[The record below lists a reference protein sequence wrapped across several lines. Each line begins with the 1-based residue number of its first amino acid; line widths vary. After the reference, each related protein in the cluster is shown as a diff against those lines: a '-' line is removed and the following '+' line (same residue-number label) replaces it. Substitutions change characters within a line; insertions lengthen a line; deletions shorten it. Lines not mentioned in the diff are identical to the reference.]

1 MKTYNVKRDMVFQIT
16 SFFETRIGNE
26 FIWNHLGTLFASAWI
41 SEDLA
46 AKILDRFPNSIFLRE
61 VN

>member
-1 MKTYNVKRDMVFQIT
+1 MKNYNVKRDMVFQIT
-16 SFFETRIGNE
+16 SFFEIRIGKE
-26 FIWNHLGTLFASAWI
+26 FIWSHLGSIFASAWI

-46 AKILDRFPNSIFLRE
+46 AKILDKFPNSISLRE